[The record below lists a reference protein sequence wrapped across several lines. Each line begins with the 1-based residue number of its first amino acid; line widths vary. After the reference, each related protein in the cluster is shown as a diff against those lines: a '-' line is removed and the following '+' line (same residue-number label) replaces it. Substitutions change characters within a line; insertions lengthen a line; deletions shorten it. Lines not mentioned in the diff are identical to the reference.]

1 MSTTLKRLADLAL
14 TIGAVVGVGCLLV
27 VVAGPLL
34 GVSAQFVRSGSMEPD
49 FGTGALVFAREASV
63 SDLTE
68 GDVVS
73 IQTEG
78 SRITHRIVEIH
89 RDGDMATLTLQGD
102 ANRNPDTRTHTVS
115 SADRVFL
122 DVPWLGY
129 PLGWLRAP
137 LGMIILAGLAVVL
150 LVRLLRGVWRERERK
165 PARVGNPT
173 AIVVAGVLSA
183 GVIAALVVSRPTWGA
198 WNDDVVVSGA
208 VFTAA
213 ASPAAPG
220 APGGGACT
228 GGGFDPLIIRWTS
241 VGASYDY
248 VIDIYRDG
256 GQVGTINVGAATQ
269 QQLSASQNGITVNG
283 DYTARV
289 YAFLRGSPAWR
300 SSSYLSVDFNRNVLW
315 IFPYLTCG

>member
-150 LVRLLRGVWRERERK
+150 LVRLLRGVWRERERE
-165 PARVGNPT
+165 ARSGRQPDSDRRGRRTVRRGHCRLGGVPSDLGSLERRRGRLGRSLHRGGVT
-173 AIVVAGVLSA
+173 GRAGCA
-183 GVIAALVVSRPTWGA
+183 GRRCLHRRR
-198 WNDDVVVSGA
+198 
-208 VFTAA
+208 
-213 ASPAAPG
+213 
-220 APGGGACT
+220 
-228 GGGFDPLIIRWTS
+228 L
-241 VGASYDY
+241 
-248 VIDIYRDG
+248 
-256 GQVGTINVGAATQ
+256 
-269 QQLSASQNGITVNG
+269 
-283 DYTARV
+283 
-289 YAFLRGSPAWR
+289 
-300 SSSYLSVDFNRNVLW
+300 
-315 IFPYLTCG
+315 